1 MILLLALLSCG
12 SSETR
17 RYDSSLLHLGTG
29 YNAKMACSCMFVMGG
44 TEEECEEW
52 LRVSPDVARF
62 RVDTEAK
69 TVRST
74 ALGGWAT
81 TARWVDE
88 QVGCTVD

>member
-12 SSETR
+12 DPEIR
-17 RYDSSLLHLGTG
+17 RYDNSLLELGTG
-29 YNAKMACSCMFVMGG
+29 YNAKMACSCLFVMGG

-62 RVDTEAK
+62 RVEPEAK

-88 QVGCTVD
+88 SRGCVVD